1 MEGGDESSAL
11 VERIKQ
17 LDALLQQKNDDL
29 HQAAEIGKL
38 LLDNN
43 SQLTAKIDEANAVAT
58 SKIEVLL
65 TFIKYYKF
73 LIIYS

>member
-43 SQLTAKIDEANAVAT
+43 SQLTAKIDEANATAT

-65 TFIKYYKF
+65 TFIKYYKL

>member
-65 TFIKYYKF
+65 TFIKYYKL